1 MYSNYNLPKAIFLFI
16 ISLIVPIICVV
27 QSIKFSQQCGG
38 YLKQAAD
45 VNTVELALERIDKA
59 IAYIEANGLTS
70 GYTSVLWRTEDEN
83 IEYWYRNIKACRE
96 ELENNLDA
104 SSLEKSNVLMKV
116 RETLTD
122 DGKEGTELTVPPG
135 ISRYPYNLVYGIF
148 LWVSAILFIIA
159 CVKLNN

>member
-1 MYSNYNLPKAIFLFI
+1 MYNNYNLPKAIFLFI
-16 ISLIVPIICVV
+16 ISMIVPIICVV
-27 QSIKFSQQCGG
+27 QSIKFTQQCGG

-45 VNTVELALERIDKA
+45 ANTVELALERIDKA
-59 IAYIEANGLTS
+59 IAYMESNGLTS
-70 GYTSVLWRTEDEN
+70 GYTSVLWRTENEN